1 MNKSSLRAFLFIYG
15 HLHVCIGF
23 SLIVGWDSWWCAVL
37 RFPFRRRI
45 ALVATTI
52 DIVTAHT
59 WWHTQAGATMT
70 CCQWSEWDQEKFVR
84 KNDFSEYLG
93 RCSDLPRFPDDKAER
108 AIPSLYIEF
117 IQNGKIQKWKKCH
130 FILDLSDYL
139 KVLDT
144 WYMYRIRYKHQFPW
158 ILIPEDKCEK
168 RNVTPFILDQN
179 TF

>member
-23 SLIVGWDSWWCAVL
+23 SLIVGWDSWWCPML

-93 RCSDLPRFPDDKAER
+93 RCSDLPRFPDDKAEQ

-117 IQNGKIQKWKKCH
+117 IQNGMKKMPFHPWSVRLFKCIGYMIHVSDTIQTSVSLNPDSWRQMWK
-130 FILDLSDYL
+130 
-139 KVLDT
+139 T
-144 WYMYRIRYKHQFPW
+144 
-158 ILIPEDKCEK
+158 
-168 RNVTPFILDQN
+168 
-179 TF
+179 

>member
-37 RFPFRRRI
+37 RFPFRRGI

-59 WWHTQAGATMT
+59 WWHTQAGATMA

-93 RCSDLPRFPDDKAER
+93 RCSDLPRYPDDKAR
-108 AIPSLYIEF
+108 IL
-117 IQNGKIQKWKKCH
+117 KKTNMKKMP
-130 FILDLSDYL
+130 FYPWSVRLL
-139 KVLDT
+139 KCIGYN
-144 WYMYRIRYKHQFPW
+144 YMYRIRYKHQFPW

-168 RNVTPFILDQN
+168 SHVTPFIFDQN